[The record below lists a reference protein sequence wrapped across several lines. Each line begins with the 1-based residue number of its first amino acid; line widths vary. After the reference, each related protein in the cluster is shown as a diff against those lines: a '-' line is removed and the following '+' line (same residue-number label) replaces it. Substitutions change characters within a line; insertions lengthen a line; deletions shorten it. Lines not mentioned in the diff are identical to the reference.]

1 MNELSDVAEMRDE
14 LIRRTETL
22 ESAYELMLAYAAQGL
37 EDDRGSR
44 AGAEMRE
51 RMQAC
56 VPALEDIADL
66 VHDLAPEGDDDSHDA
81 WHDLLDALERDAG
94 FSRAAFILVLGRE
107 AIASEL
113 IDNLNASI
121 HVRALLTDLFLVDEL
136 LD

>member
-1 MNELSDVAEMRDE
+1 MSELDDELS
-14 LIRRTETL
+14 LRTQTL
-22 ESAYELMLAYAAQGL
+22 EAAYEIMLAYAAQGL

-44 AGAEMRE
+44 SGGEMRE

-56 VPALEDIADL
+56 LPALDGIADL

-81 WHDLLDALERDAG
+81 WHDLLEALERDAS
-94 FSRAAFILVLGRE
+94 FSRAAFVLVLARE
-107 AIASEL
+107 SIASEL

-121 HVRALLTDLFLVDEL
+121 HVRALLTDLFLIDEL